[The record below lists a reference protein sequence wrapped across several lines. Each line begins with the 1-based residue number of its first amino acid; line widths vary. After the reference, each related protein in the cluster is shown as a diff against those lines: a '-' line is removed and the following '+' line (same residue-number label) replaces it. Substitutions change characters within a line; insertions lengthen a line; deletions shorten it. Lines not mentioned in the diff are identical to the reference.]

1 MFIFFFLAN
10 INLKVCT
17 PSDQEVLARGSKK
30 SEKLRQHLMRDAEK
44 FVPLIQ
50 QSGQQV
56 TLLTTTQP
64 QVTLLTVHTQE
75 GLEKALKHKD
85 KLIEYDR
92 AR

>member
-10 INLKVCT
+10 VNLKVCT

-56 TLLTTTQP
+56 TLLTTTA
-64 QVTLLTVHTQE
+64 VHMQE